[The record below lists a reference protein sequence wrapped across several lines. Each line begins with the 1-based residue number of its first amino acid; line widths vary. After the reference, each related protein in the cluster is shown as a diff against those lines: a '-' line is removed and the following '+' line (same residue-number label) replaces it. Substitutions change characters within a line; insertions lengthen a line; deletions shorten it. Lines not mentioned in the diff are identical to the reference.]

1 MFIHYTETS
10 EVKEN
15 EETGVFYEQKNKI
28 TLEKPISD
36 LPDKDFKI
44 MVIKMVTEVRNPLE
58 LKE

>member
-1 MFIHYTETS
+1 METT
-10 EVKEN
+10 N
-15 EETGVFYEQKNKI
+15 
-28 TLEKPISD
+28 